1 LQTHPSN
8 ATYLPVTSTN
18 KTKIFLQCY
27 FVTEKKNTVVKP
39 HMGAAFGGE
48 VMQMKNLSD
57 QSRRGEQS
65 KKYSTV

>member
-1 LQTHPSN
+1 
-8 ATYLPVTSTN
+8 
-18 KTKIFLQCY
+18 
-27 FVTEKKNTVVKP
+27 
-39 HMGAAFGGE
+39 MGAAFGGE